1 MRIGGRFN
9 METFIWFWSVVCLCS
24 VVPMPSPRKVGV

>member
-9 METFIWFWSVVCLCS
+9 MEIVVWFFTVVCVCC
-24 VVPMPSPRKVGV
+24 VVPMPSPRKVEV